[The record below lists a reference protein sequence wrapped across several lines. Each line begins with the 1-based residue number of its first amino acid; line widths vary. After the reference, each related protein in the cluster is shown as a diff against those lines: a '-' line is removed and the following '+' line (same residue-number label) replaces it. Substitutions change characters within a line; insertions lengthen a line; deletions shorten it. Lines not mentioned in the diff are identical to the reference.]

1 MSSPRLLMFDMFL
14 PGQPFRS
21 RFRLRHE
28 ARPDRPSRTL
38 NDWIAQT
45 RSVPEAGPGDMLP
58 PQTRPVWDCHI
69 CRSVG
74 MVLWGQWGG
83 IYGSPRQ
90 VVFGIGTSSTEPGT
104 FVIDYL

>member
-1 MSSPRLLMFDMFL
+1 MSSPRFLMFDMFL

-58 PQTRPVWDCHI
+58 PQTGRVWDRYEFYRARDVCY
-69 CRSVG
+69 RLFVT
-74 MVLWGQWGG
+74 WE
-83 IYGSPRQ
+83 GS
-90 VVFGIGTSSTEPGT
+90 G
-104 FVIDYL
+104 DL